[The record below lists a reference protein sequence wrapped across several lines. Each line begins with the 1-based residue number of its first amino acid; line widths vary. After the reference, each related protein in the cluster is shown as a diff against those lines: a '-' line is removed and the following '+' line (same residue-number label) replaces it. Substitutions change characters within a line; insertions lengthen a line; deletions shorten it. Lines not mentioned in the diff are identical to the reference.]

1 MDLRGLKMNTY
12 YERNSQVTS
21 NNDIFEAYFNTET
34 KAKKALDNL
43 LYMLAALLTALSG
56 ARVRAI
62 VRAASL
68 VLCLVAFIGI
78 IGAMESGVL
87 GLGMGVLIGCL
98 ILGVEFLCLR
108 RQ

>member
-1 MDLRGLKMNTY
+1 MNTY
-12 YERNSQVTS
+12 YERNSQVAS

-34 KAKKALDNL
+34 KTRKALDNL
-43 LYMLAALLTALSG
+43 LCMLAALLAALSG
-56 ARVRAI
+56 ARVRTI

-68 VLCLVAFIGI
+68 GLCLVAFIGI
-78 IGAMESGVL
+78 IGAMESGAL
-87 GLGMGVLIGCL
+87 GLGMGVLIGSL